1 MPRDLN
7 AYNGTSDGKEVTSA
21 DEGMTGPSFTNTL
34 TGFVTVDGTKTWDDN
49 DNAGGARPEDLQL
62 TLWQTTATEP
72 AENDWTVVLDAN
84 AHWTIPEDSNV
95 WTYTFG
101 DLPLYDGNGV
111 RYTYRV
117 TEADQDAYDVYYTNG
132 SSDVVC
138 QENLRNVARGE
149 LTVTKTVTGNR
160 GSWSQDFDFSVTFTL
175 PEGFDQAVNGE
186 PSISYTKSDGTSG
199 RISFEEGQTILTY
212 DFQLRHGQRITFTDL
227 PGGTSYDVDET
238 NSYGHSQSFTGDV
251 GAIPAGEAVTAAF
264 VNHRSGG
271 SWEPDDP
278 TPEDPDD
285 PTPEDP
291 DDPTPDDPDD
301 PTPEDP
307 DDPTPEDPEDPED
320 PDEPDD
326 PGIDIPEDPT
336 PGVDVPTDPD
346 DPTPEDPD
354 DPDDPDDPGVDIPDD
369 PSPGTD
375 IPDDPTPGTD
385 TPTKPSTPDKDTPNK
400 LPQTGQL
407 WWPAGLLMAAGA
419 ALLAAGVLRIRKHH
433 GRDAQ
438 K

>member
-7 AYNGTSDGKEVTSA
+7 AYNGTSDGKEVTAA

-34 TGFVTVDGTKTWDDN
+34 TGFVTVEGTKTWDDN
-49 DNAGGARPEDLQL
+49 DNADGTRPNSENFQL
-62 TLWQTTATEP
+62 TLERTTDEKTWEPVSNATLT
-72 AENDWTVVLDAN
+72 WTSTEGN
-84 AHWTIPEDSNV
+84 A

-101 DLPLYDGNGV
+101 GDLPLYNDNGV

-117 TEADQDAYDVYYTNG
+117 TEAVQDDYDVYYTNG
-132 SSDVVC
+132 SSNVVC

-175 PEGFDQAVNGE
+175 PEGFQDANGL
-186 PSISYTKSDGTSG
+186 PQISFKESDGTMG
-199 RISFEEGQTILTY
+199 TLKFEDQSLTY
-212 DFQLRHGQRITFTDL
+212 TFELHHGQSITFTDL

-251 GAIPAGEAVTAAF
+251 GSIPAGDAVTAEF
-264 VNHRSGG
+264 VNHRSTVPTD
-271 SWEPDDP
+271 PDDPTPEDPEDPDDPTPEDPEDP

-285 PTPEDP
+285 PTPE
-291 DDPTPDDPDD
+291 
-301 PTPEDP
+301 E
-307 DDPTPEDPEDPED
+307 PEDPED

-354 DPDDPDDPGVDIPDD
+354 DPDDPGIDIPDD
-369 PSPGTD
+369 PSPRHGH
-375 IPDDPTPGTD
+375 PRRPHPG
-385 TPTKPSTPDKDTPNK
+385 NRHAH
-400 LPQTGQL
+400 Q
-407 WWPAGLLMAAGA
+407 
-419 ALLAAGVLRIRKHH
+419 ALHP
-433 GRDAQ
+433 
-438 K
+438 

>member
-7 AYNGTSDGKEVTSA
+7 AYNGTSEGDVVTA
-21 DEGMTGPSFTNTL
+21 TDEGMTGPSFTNTL
-34 TGFVTVDGTKTWDDN
+34 TGTIEVKGTKTWDDN
-49 DNAGGARPEDLQL
+49 DNADGTRPEDLQL
-62 TLWQTTATEP
+62 TLWRTTVENPT
-72 AENDWTVVLDAN
+72 ENDWMVVSGAN
-84 AHWTIPEDSNV
+84 VKWTIPEDSNV

-111 RYTYRV
+111 RYTCRV
-117 TEADQDAYDVYYTNG
+117 TEAVQDDYDVYYTNG
-132 SSDVVC
+132 SSNVVC

-175 PEGFDQAVNGE
+175 PEGFQDANGL
-186 PSISYTKSDGTSG
+186 PQISFKESDGTMG
-199 RISFEEGQTILTY
+199 TLKFEDQSLTY
-212 DFQLRHGQRITFTDL
+212 TFELHHGQSITFTDL

-251 GAIPAGEAVTAAF
+251 GSIPAGEAVTAAF

-301 PTPEDP
+301 STPEDP

-385 TPTKPSTPDKDTPNK
+385 TPTKPSIPDKDTPNK

-407 WWPAGLLMAAGA
+407 WWPVGLLMAAGA

>member
-49 DNAGGARPEDLQL
+49 DNAGGTRPEDLQL

-132 SSDVVC
+132 SSNVVR

-175 PEGFDQAVNGE
+175 PEDFDQAVNGE

-285 PTPEDP
+285 PHP
-291 DDPTPDDPDD
+291 
-301 PTPEDP
+301 
-307 DDPTPEDPEDPED
+307 
-320 PDEPDD
+320 
-326 PGIDIPEDPT
+326 
-336 PGVDVPTDPD
+336 
-346 DPTPEDPD
+346 
-354 DPDDPDDPGVDIPDD
+354 
-369 PSPGTD
+369 
-375 IPDDPTPGTD
+375 
-385 TPTKPSTPDKDTPNK
+385 
-400 LPQTGQL
+400 
-407 WWPAGLLMAAGA
+407 
-419 ALLAAGVLRIRKHH
+419 
-433 GRDAQ
+433 
-438 K
+438 

>member
-1 MPRDLN
+1 
-7 AYNGTSDGKEVTSA
+7 
-21 DEGMTGPSFTNTL
+21 MTGPSFTNTL

-49 DNAGGARPEDLQL
+49 DNAGGTRPEDLQL

-132 SSDVVC
+132 SSNVVR

-175 PEGFDQAVNGE
+175 PEDFDQAVNGE

-291 DDPTPDDPDD
+291 DDPTPEDPED

-385 TPTKPSTPDKDTPNK
+385 TPTKPSIPDKDTPNK

-407 WWPAGLLMAAGA
+407 WWPVGLLMAAGA